1 MLKRLTKTLMMITVF
16 LGLTGLFCSP
26 ALAHFP
32 WINLADY
39 TPESG
44 QTVKM
49 SIGWGHNYPLGG
61 FLKKE
66 DLEDIFLIA
75 PDSTKAPIISTSI
88 LEFETKESLT
98 RPGAYIIAAKRK
110 PGFYTKTTE
119 GGKRQSKVGLK
130 NVIHCSHSQMCMKAI
145 VNVGDGKG
153 QQVDAPVGHPL
164 EIIPLKNPAD
174 LRAGGYLPVRV
185 LLHGKPFK
193 GRIYATYM
201 GFSTEKDVFA
211 YTAKTGRNGKGMI
224 RILQPGVWMIKAEH
238 EDPYPDQKKCDVES
252 YVATLTFEVK

>member
-1 MLKRLTKTLMMITVF
+1 VKRLIKILITETTLFMS
-16 LGLTGLFCSP
+16 LTGLFCSP

-44 QTVKM
+44 KAVKM

-66 DLEDIFLIA
+66 DLEDIFILA
-75 PDSTKAPIISTSI
+75 PEGTKAPMTSTSI
-88 LEFETKESLT
+88 LEFETKQSLA
-98 RPGAYIIAAKRK
+98 RPGAYIIAAKRN

-153 QQVDAPVGHPL
+153 QVDALVDHPL

-174 LRAGGYLPVRV
+174 LRAGEYLPIQV
-185 LLHGKPFK
+185 LLRGKPFN
-193 GRIYATYM
+193 GRIFATYM

-224 RILQPGVWMIKAEH
+224 RILQPGVWLIKAEH
-238 EDPYPDQKKCDVES
+238 EDHYPDQKECDVES
-252 YVATLTFEVK
+252 YIATLTFEVK

>member
-1 MLKRLTKTLMMITVF
+1 MSKRKTKTLIIATTVF
-16 LGLTGLFCSP
+16 LGLTGLFCSQ
-26 ALAHFP
+26 AQAHFP

-39 TPESG
+39 TPDSG
-44 QTVKM
+44 KAVKM

-61 FLKKE
+61 FLKSE
-66 DLEDIFLIA
+66 DLEDIFIVA
-75 PDSTKAPIISTSI
+75 PDGTKAPMTSTSI

-98 RPGAYIIAAKRK
+98 RPGAYIIAAKRN

-153 QQVDAPVGHPL
+153 QVNTPVGHPL
-164 EIIPLKNPAD
+164 EIIPLKNPVD
-174 LRAGGYLPVRV
+174 LRAGEYLPVQV
-185 LLHGKPFK
+185 LLRGKPFK
-193 GRIYATYM
+193 GRVFATYI

-224 RILQPGVWMIKAEH
+224 RILQPGVWLIKAEH
-238 EDPYPDQKKCDVES
+238 EDPYPDQKECDVKS
-252 YVATLTFEVK
+252 YIATLTFEVK